1 MWYLGGRGKGGG
13 WSDSITT
20 NHLKSI
26 LWGKKMPPV
35 GFPGKGVGLRMEGW
49 LKNGWH

>member
-1 MWYLGGRGKGGG
+1 MLCGIWEEGEWEE

-26 LWGKKMPPV
+26 LLGKKMPPV

-49 LKNGWH
+49 LENRW